1 LQEHLEQDS
10 LALRALGEPVG
21 AAAEAHLEQCEDCQA
36 ALSEP
41 TAVTARA
48 ARVSAEDRDLPP
60 APGHLWAGIAEGA
73 GLAEAA
79 RDDADDGRAEDHRPR
94 GHAAH
99 AGAAAEGHTDPQA
112 SEPAPGASP
121 GSASAA
127 ASLPAAPPTGGDAE
141 VVPLHRGPRR
151 AAVGLI
157 AASVAALALVGAI
170 SLLPVETTE
179 DPTARVASAE
189 LDALDERSE
198 PARAVLAERDGRLE
212 LAFDELRL
220 PEADGY
226 YELWLIDADVEGMV
240 SLGPLTDGETVAL
253 PEGLDPAEFPIVD
266 VSLEPFDG
274 DPTHSGDSL
283 LRGELAG
290 LDADDLPDA

>member
-1 LQEHLEQDS
+1 MQEHLEQDS

-21 AAAEAHLEQCEDCQA
+21 AAAEAHLEQCEACQA
-36 ALSEP
+36 ALSEL
-41 TAVTARA
+41 TAVTVRA
-48 ARVSAEDRDLPP
+48 ARASAEDRDLPP
-60 APGHLWAGIAEGA
+60 VPGHLWEGIAEGA
-73 GLAEAA
+73 GLADAA
-79 RDDADDGRAEDHRPR
+79 RDDEAARGEATHGDEATHDEAAPGED
-94 GHAAH
+94 
-99 AGAAAEGHTDPQA
+99 AAEGR
-112 SEPAPGASP
+112 
-121 GSASAA
+121 AA
-127 ASLPAAPPTGGDAE
+127 HGGAE
-141 VVPLHRGPRR
+141 VIPLHRGTRR
-151 AAVGLI
+151 AGLGVI
-157 AASVAALALVGAI
+157 AAGIIALALVGAI

-179 DPTARVASAE
+179 EPTVRVATAE

-198 PARAVLAERDGRLE
+198 PARAVLAERDGRLV

-226 YELWLIDADVEGMV
+226 YELWLIDADVDGMV

>member
-1 LQEHLEQDS
+1 MQEHLEQDS

-21 AAAEAHLEQCEDCQA
+21 AAAEAHLEACEACQA
-36 ALSEP
+36 ALSEL
-41 TAVTARA
+41 TAVTVRA
-48 ARVSAEDRDLPP
+48 ARASAEDRDLPP
-60 APGHLWAGIAEGA
+60 APGHLWEGIAEGA
-73 GLAEAA
+73 GLADAA
-79 RDDADDGRAEDHRPR
+79 RDDEAARGEATHGDEATHDEAAPGED
-94 GHAAH
+94 
-99 AGAAAEGHTDPQA
+99 AAEGR
-112 SEPAPGASP
+112 
-121 GSASAA
+121 AA
-127 ASLPAAPPTGGDAE
+127 HGGAE
-141 VVPLHRGPRR
+141 VIPLHRGTRR
-151 AAVGLI
+151 AGLGVI
-157 AASVAALALVGAI
+157 AAGIIALALVGAI

-179 DPTARVASAE
+179 EPTVRVATAE

-198 PARAVLAERDGRLE
+198 PARAVLAERDGRLV

-226 YELWLIDADVEGMV
+226 YELWLIDADVDGMV